1 MNEILQKRI
10 KEAAC
15 EESSTYDLTE
25 IKESNAAYNAAIKV
39 ATFILQNQWISVEE
53 ALPEENELVFG
64 CVNDESTPKAIGM
77 AYYDEYGGWHYSDE
91 EEISLITHWMPI
103 PSLEGGEE

>member
-1 MNEILQKRI
+1 MNKILQKRI

-15 EESSTYDLTE
+15 QESSMYDLYE

-53 ALPEENELVFG
+53 ALP
-64 CVNDESTPKAIGM
+64 
-77 AYYDEYGGWHYSDE
+77 
-91 EEISLITHWMPI
+91 PI
-103 PSLEGGEE
+103 